1 MLALQLPEPHVSE
14 STSLSR
20 YAQIGAFLL
29 RYRKAGLFNGLDLD
43 VQEVA
48 LAQDADP
55 VVPGQPEH
63 FVDDL
68 EALGPT
74 FIKIGQAL
82 STRPDMVPPAYLAAL
97 ERMQDDVAPV
107 PVADV
112 RAVIEEEL
120 GARIG
125 VLFGSFD
132 DVPLAAGSMA
142 QVHAATLRDGREVV
156 VKVQRPH
163 IAQTLREDLAI
174 LARLAGAADRLTD
187 MGRRYGFADWVH
199 ELRHSLANEVNF
211 ALEADNLRR
220 FAANLHDYR
229 HLYVPQ
235 PMDGYTTERVLTM
248 DRVRGIKVTH
258 VPPVR
263 RIEHPLQAQAQEL
276 LRAYLDQVFVHG
288 LVHADPHPGNVL
300 LMDDQRLALFDLG
313 MVARLPPHTRQH
325 LLKLMLGAIGGNG
338 DQVGE
343 ISESMGTPLQD
354 FRHSQ
359 YRRSVDQL
367 VSGYAGL
374 HDASRAFSEGRLILE
389 LTRVGAACGLRPP
402 PELTILGKT
411 LLNLEAVT
419 TALDPTLDTRA
430 VVEQHL
436 QQMMRHQALS
446 SLSPANLASE
456 WLDLQELARRTPQHM
471 GAILRTLAENRLRV
485 RIDGLEESRM
495 MESLQKIANRIA
507 TGVIV
512 AALVIG
518 AALTA
523 RIQGGATLF
532 GLPILSALFIIVAG
546 VLGAGLILS
555 ALRRDRKV
563 DRAADRTPD

>member
-1 MLALQLPEPHVSE
+1 MSE
-14 STSLSR
+14 SISPSR
-20 YAQIGAFLL
+20 YARIGAFLL
-29 RYRKAGLFNGLDLD
+29 RYRKAGLFNGLELDL
-43 VQEVA
+43 QEAA
-48 LAQDADP
+48 LARDARP
-55 VVPGQPEH
+55 VAPGQPEQ
-63 FVDDL
+63 FVDEL

-74 FIKIGQAL
+74 FIKVGQAL
-82 STRPDMVPPAYLAAL
+82 STRPDMVPPAYLDAL
-97 ERMQDDVAPV
+97 ERMQDNVAPV
-107 PVADV
+107 PVAEIKAMV
-112 RAVIEEEL
+112 EAEL

-125 VLFGSFD
+125 ALFGSFD
-132 DVPLAAGSMA
+132 DEPLAAGSMA

-163 IAQTLREDLAI
+163 IAQTLRDDLAI
-174 LARLAGAADRLTD
+174 LEKLAGAADHLTE
-187 MGRRYGFADWVH
+187 MGRRYGFSDWVR

-220 FAANLHDYR
+220 FAANLRGYR

-235 PMDGYTTERVLTM
+235 PLDDFTTERVLTM

-263 RIEHPLQAQAQEL
+263 RLEHPLQQQAQEL

-313 MVARLPPHTRQH
+313 MVARLPPHTRH
-325 LLKLMLGAIGGNG
+325 SLLKLMLGAISGNSE
-338 DQVGE
+338 QVGE
-343 ISESMGTPLQD
+343 ISEAMGTALQD
-354 FRHSQ
+354 FSHSH
-359 YRRSVDQL
+359 YRRCVDQL

-374 HDASRAFSEGRLILE
+374 QGASRQFSEGRLILE

-419 TALDPTLDTRA
+419 TALDPALDTRA

-436 QQMMRHQALS
+436 QQMMRRQALG

-507 TGVIV
+507 TGVII

-523 RIQGGATLF
+523 RLPGGIRLF
-532 GLPILSALFIIVAG
+532 GLPLLSALFILVAA

-563 DRAADRTPD
+563 DRAADRMPD

>member
-1 MLALQLPEPHVSE
+1 MSE

-43 VQEVA
+43 
-48 LAQDADP
+48 LQDAALVQDAESAS
-55 VVPGQPEH
+55 PGQPKQ

-74 FIKIGQAL
+74 FIKVGQAL
-82 STRPDMVPPAYLAAL
+82 STRPDMVPPVYLQAL
-97 ERMQDDVAPV
+97 ERMQDNVAPV
-107 PVADV
+107 PVAEV
-112 RAVIEEEL
+112 RAVIEAEL

-132 DVPLAAGSMA
+132 DEPLAAGSMA

-156 VKVQRPH
+156 LKVQRPG
-163 IAQTLREDLAI
+163 IAQTLRDDLAI
-174 LARLAGAADRLTD
+174 LDKLAGAADRLTD
-187 MGRRYGFADWVH
+187 MGRRYGFADWVQ
-199 ELRHSLANEVNF
+199 ELHHSLANEVNF

-220 FAANLHDYR
+220 FAANLRGYR

-235 PMDGYTTERVLTM
+235 PLDDFTTERVLTM

-258 VPPVR
+258 IPPVR
-263 RIEHPLQAQAQEL
+263 RMEHPLQPQAQDL

-313 MVARLPPHTRQH
+313 MVAHLPPHTRH
-325 LLKLMLGAIGGNG
+325 CLLKLMLGAISGNSE
-338 DQVGE
+338 QVGE
-343 ISESMGTPLQD
+343 ISETMGTALQD
-354 FRHSQ
+354 FSHSQ
-359 YRRSVDQL
+359 YRRCVDQL
-367 VSGYAGL
+367 VSGYVGL
-374 HDASRAFSEGRLILE
+374 HEASRQFSEGRLILE

-419 TALDPTLDTRA
+419 TALDPALDTRA
-430 VVEQHL
+430 VVEHHL
-436 QQMMRHQALS
+436 QQMMQRQALG

-456 WLDLQELARRTPQHM
+456 WLDLQELARRTPQHV
-471 GAILRTLAENRLRV
+471 GSILRTLAENRLRV

-523 RIQGGATLF
+523 RIQGGAMLF

-546 VLGAGLILS
+546 VLGAGLIVS

-563 DRAADRTPD
+563 ERAADRTAD